1 VIAEGEV
8 RAKKDDI
15 KKASLIYSC
24 YDAPSVL
31 WGRRTKRIYIKNTT
45 LMALE
50 ETGPYTVLSPQLAQ
64 VPSDFIPQERDYEF
78 GYRETK

>member
-1 VIAEGEV
+1 MRVPEEPVCIHLYRQNLVFTSLHLRSPVHVVPPQEDGAVIAEGEV

-31 WGRRTKRIYIKNTT
+31 
-45 LMALE
+45 
-50 ETGPYTVLSPQLAQ
+50 
-64 VPSDFIPQERDYEF
+64 
-78 GYRETK
+78 

>member
-1 VIAEGEV
+1 
-8 RAKKDDI
+8 
-15 KKASLIYSC
+15 
-24 YDAPSVL
+24 
-31 WGRRTKRIYIKNTT
+31 
-45 LMALE
+45 MALE